1 MPTTFRPYEPNQT
14 LRLPPDLRDWLPPD
28 HLAYDIADLVDTLD
42 LAPCYAPYEGD
53 GRRHCPY
60 EPAMMVKILLYA
72 YATGTFSSR
81 TMARKLE
88 EDVAFR
94 VLAASN
100 FPRHRTLCEFRRRHL
115 ADFAHLFR
123 EVVHLA
129 RELGL
134 VELGTLAI
142 DGTKLRANASKR
154 KAMSYGRMLREEQ
167 RLRIEIDALLAQAE
181 AVDAAED
188 DRFGPDRSG
197 FERSG
202 EWQRR
207 NDRLAAIRA
216 AKARLEANQRRA
228 DDDRGRRPGQDRN
241 PRGGQPYTRRYGEPD
256 PKAQANFTDPESAI
270 MKTSTDGFQP
280 CSNAQLA
287 VAGPRQLIVA
297 ASAHPSDQGQLHAIL
312 DQVEAHVKQRPLTV
326 LADAGY
332 CNERDLARLETKGI
346 EGYVAVG
353 RDGRRA
359 ASARS
364 RPATARMA
372 AKLATGDGKARYATR
387 KWMAEAPYGWIKRV
401 LGFRQFSL
409 RGQWPVAR
417 AWDLVCTA
425 TNIRRI
431 SALRTA

>member
-14 LRLPPDLRDWLPPD
+14 LLLPPDLRDWLPPD

-42 LAPCYAPYEGD
+42 LAPFYAPYEGD
-53 GRRHCPY
+53 GRRNCPY

-94 VLAASN
+94 VLAAGN

-123 EVVHLA
+123 EVVQLA

-134 VELGTLAI
+134 VELGALAI

-202 EWQRR
+202 ELQRR

-216 AKARLEANQRRA
+216 AKARLEAKQRQA
-228 DDDRGRRPGQDRN
+228 DDNRGRRTGTGAQSEGRAAVHAQLRCTRPQGPGH
-241 PRGGQPYTRRYGEPD
+241 
-256 PKAQANFTDPESAI
+256 FTDPESSI
-270 MKTSTDGFQP
+270 MKTSTDGFQQ
-280 CSNAQLA
+280 CYNAQIA
-287 VAGPRQLIVA
+287 VDGTQQL
-297 ASAHPSDQGQLHAIL
+297 
-312 DQVEAHVKQRPLTV
+312 
-326 LADAGY
+326 
-332 CNERDLARLETKGI
+332 
-346 EGYVAVG
+346 
-353 RDGRRA
+353 
-359 ASARS
+359 
-364 RPATARMA
+364 
-372 AKLATGDGKARYATR
+372 
-387 KWMAEAPYGWIKRV
+387 
-401 LGFRQFSL
+401 
-409 RGQWPVAR
+409 
-417 AWDLVCTA
+417 
-425 TNIRRI
+425 
-431 SALRTA
+431 